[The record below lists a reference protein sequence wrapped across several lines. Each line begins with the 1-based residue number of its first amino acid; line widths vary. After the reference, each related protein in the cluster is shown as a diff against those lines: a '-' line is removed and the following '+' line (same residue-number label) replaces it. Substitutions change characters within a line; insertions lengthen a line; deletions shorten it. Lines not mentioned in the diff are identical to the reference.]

1 MFSIG
6 QTALFSI
13 ISHLFFIY
21 ITWRVILSINFDG
34 VILKGHV
41 TEAKILIVFIAI
53 VIGTGVSRFVLDLV
67 QWSKDLLYLF

>member
-1 MFSIG
+1 MLSIG

-13 ISHLFFIY
+13 ISHLLFIY
-21 ITWRVILSINFDG
+21 ITWRVILSFNFDG
-34 VILKGHV
+34 VIRKGHV